1 MNSPKE
7 IPQPKKEMNSPT
19 VPKPIRQLQNDR
31 NSGWNPKKRVE
42 AIVLL
47 PPFFH
52 HYGKTPLVI
61 ITKRAAALRQLL
73 SDIRFSIA
81 FYDSAPKPYLYASYA
96 IDHQ

>member
-1 MNSPKE
+1 MTES
-7 IPQPKKEMNSPT
+7 QAG
-19 VPKPIRQLQNDR
+19 IRKQGAETTQ
-31 NSGWNPKKRVE
+31 S
-42 AIVLL
+42 L
-47 PPFFH
+47 PSLFH

-81 FYDSAPKPYLYASYA
+81 FCDSTLKLYLYASYA